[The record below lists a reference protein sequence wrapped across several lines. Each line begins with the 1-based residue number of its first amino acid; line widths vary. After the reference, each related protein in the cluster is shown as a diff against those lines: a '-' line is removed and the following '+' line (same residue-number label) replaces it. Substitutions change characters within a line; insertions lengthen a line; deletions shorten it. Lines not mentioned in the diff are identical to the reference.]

1 MKRFSTNSR
10 LLKYTAEE
18 KRRLKLYKRK
28 KLWVVAGMSFLSL
41 PLLSDNHD
49 KVSADSLE
57 TTTTTKTDVNASEAS
72 QAKTQQVEATDAS
85 EKEAK
90 ADTTTKEQGTSVATV
105 AENQNE
111 SKTTAPANNTPVA
124 SAPQVAA
131 ETATKEAPKAPVTPE
146 VQGANSEKA
155 ATENSNKALE
165 EQALSLI
172 HI

>member
-57 TTTTTKTDVNASEAS
+57 TTTTTKTDANASEAS

-111 SKTTAPANNTPVA
+111 SETTA
-124 SAPQVAA
+124 S
-131 ETATKEAPKAPVTPE
+131 K
-146 VQGANSEKA
+146 
-155 ATENSNKALE
+155 
-165 EQALSLI
+165 
-172 HI
+172 